1 MKKTVKTRIAA
12 MAMILVMVAAVSAT
26 AFADGPQGG
35 MPQQM
40 GGAPQGGMQMN
51 GGPQMGNMNGGPQE
65 DMGNA
70 PQGSFGQGQQMGDF
84 NQNPP
89 MDGQQPSEKPEGGED
104 RTRPADGQRPPEKP
118 EGNEFHENGQ
128 QPPEKPEG
136 EDMTPPVGQNRP
148 MEPNGMDPMNKII
161 SAVNNLEDE
170 DAKAN
175 IESLMQAHLE
185 AMEAER
191 NAEGDTARAEA
202 AEALAAAQE
211 ALDKALADAGIEINK
226 DQQPPEKLAGD
237 ELPQNTQQ
245 PPEKPEG
252 EDMTRPEKTQNG
264 ALPEDEKD
272 MFRLFQQF
280 LDWLKGNNAE

>member
-51 GGPQMGNMNGGPQE
+51 GGPQIGNMNGGPQE

-84 NQNPP
+84 NQNQP
-89 MDGQQPSEKPEGGED
+89 MDGQQPSEKPEGGEE
-104 RTRPADGQRPPEKP
+104 RTRPADGQR
-118 EGNEFHENGQ
+118 
-128 QPPEKPEG
+128 PPEKPEG

-191 NAEGDTARAEA
+191 NAEGDTAHAEA

>member
-65 DMGNA
+65 DMCNV

-136 EDMTPPVGQNRP
+136 EDMTPPVGQDRP

-226 DQQPPEKLAGD
+226 DQQPPEKLVGD